1 MDLLECNYLAIV
13 QLFAILTP
21 FPSTFDLSA
30 LTFCQEGQT
39 IGADL
44 LRSIRNTKSATAA
57 PPTVPT
63 PAAPPLSAV
72 APVAAPVAVPPAVA
86 AAQAVAVQAMA
97 KQVAAHAAQS
107 WAANA
112 AAHAAQVH
120 CARLAAA
127 QLAAQAARLDPRFV
141 EDPNAWLRIEAPV
154 FQPGARQDFV
164 GRFLD
169 GFGWIVDEWVERA
182 GKQWLKI
189 DREGEKFLHTCLA
202 IRQPV

>member
-13 QLFAILTP
+13 QLFAMLTP

-120 CARLAAA
+120 CAQLAAA

-169 GFGWIVDEWVERA
+169 GLLMNGWGGQGSSD
-182 GKQWLKI
+182 
-189 DREGEKFLHTCLA
+189 
-202 IRQPV
+202 